1 MSQSKISE
9 LIKSTGL
16 VPVFNHDDPK
26 TALKVIKACY
36 DAGLRVFEWTNRG
49 SKAFDVYSQII
60 DDVREGLP
68 GMVVGAGT
76 VFNEDTARR
85 YIAKGASFI
94 VSPVLDPSLAE
105 ICEKFNI
112 LWIPGTG
119 TATEIYQASK
129 WGADIIKVFPGTA
142 VGGPG
147 FIKAVRGPMPWV
159 QLMPTGGVTTDKENL
174 RAWFV
179 AGVCCVGIGSKL
191 FTRDLVDDGD
201 PGKLIVSI
209 IETLETIADVRSQ
222 MSDVGQPTT
231 DN

>member
-1 MSQSKISE
+1 MPLTEISD
-9 LIKSTGL
+9 LIKSSGL
-16 VPVFNHDDPK
+16 VPVFNHDEPG
-26 TALKVIKACY
+26 TSLKVIKACY

-49 SKAFDVYSQII
+49 SKAYDVFSQVI
-60 DDVREGLP
+60 DDVREHLP

-76 VFNEDTARR
+76 IFNEDAARR
-85 YIAKGASFI
+85 YIARGARFI

-105 ICEKFNI
+105 VCKKLNV

-159 QLMPTGGVTTDKENL
+159 QLMPTGGVTADEENL
-174 RAWFV
+174 RSWFD
-179 AGVCCVGIGSKL
+179 AGVCCVGMGSKL
-191 FTRDLVDDGD
+191 FTRDVVDDEDTGNLS
-201 PGKLIVSI
+201 KRIQ
-209 IETLETIADVRSQ
+209 ETLRKIQDVR
-222 MSDVGQPTT
+222 DKKR
-231 DN
+231 DR